1 MISLW
6 QLLTLLLFGGDRY
19 ISSAES
25 HAVGWELSCHW
36 WLTVSISSKPTCHDD
51 GMDSRTCT
59 QHTGFTL
66 VHHCQAVTQFI
77 SNHWPVPYFGGFLFL
92 CVNYKSN
99 KNVSSWFLW
108 VLSHCFL
115 DDRKGIWC
123 VKNDYYLSPR
133 GFLLEQA
140 EEENWAYNT
149 IDNSAGAVQAV
160 CSSPSMSAAQ
170 GTTVHDGLLH
180 PHLRHCSPAAISCSY
195 LDSRVRCLVIRFVF
209 CGWPGSLKLITRL
222 PARSVT
228 FLWQFSTGPES
239 FSLALLVYTA
249 H

>member
-66 VHHCQAVTQFI
+66 LHHCQAVTQFI
-77 SNHWPVPYFGGFLFL
+77 SYHWPVPYFGGFLFL

-133 GFLLEQA
+133 GFLLEQV
-140 EEENWAYNT
+140 EEKIELT
-149 IDNSAGAVQAV
+149 IQLIIQQVQYKLCAAVHRCLQHKVPQYMTDCCIHISDIARRLPSAVRTSTLVFDVWSSGLFSVAGLAAWKSLQAV
-160 CSSPSMSAAQ
+160 
-170 GTTVHDGLLH
+170 V
-180 PHLRHCSPAAISCSY
+180 
-195 LDSRVRCLVIRFVF
+195 
-209 CGWPGSLKLITRL
+209 
-222 PARSVT
+222 
-228 FLWQFSTGPES
+228 
-239 FSLALLVYTA
+239 
-249 H
+249 